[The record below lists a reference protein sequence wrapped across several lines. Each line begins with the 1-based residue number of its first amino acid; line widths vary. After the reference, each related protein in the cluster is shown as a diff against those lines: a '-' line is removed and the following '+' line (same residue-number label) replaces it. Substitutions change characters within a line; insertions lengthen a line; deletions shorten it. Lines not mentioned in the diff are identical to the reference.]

1 MFQERELQRQRELMQ
16 QEQEREIRRQE
27 MAVMKAIE
35 ARKKMEVSLLFTRA
49 FILYVKVVND

>member
-16 QEQEREIRRQE
+16 QEQEREMRRQE

-35 ARKKMEVSLLFTRA
+35 ARKKMEVSFLLCSRIY
-49 FILYVKVVND
+49 FIM